1 MPLVV
6 KITYPQENENT
17 LHHNA
22 SSVYYGKSL
31 KDPIK
36 NARKQWK
43 NEKTTYSVCFV
54 GRNTFESAINVTE

>member
-1 MPLVV
+1 MPVQY
-6 KITYPQENENT
+6 IME
-17 LHHNA
+17 
-22 SSVYYGKSL
+22 KSL